1 MFYRKNIAQGR
12 FIPRHPEKY
21 SGDSTKIFFRSGLEL
36 KLMNFFDLHESV
48 IHWSSEEVIVPYH
61 DPSQLNRP
69 RRYFPD
75 FVIEK
80 RAKDGTINKIMVE
93 VKPYSQTKPPRIKKQ
108 TKYAIK
114 EASEYVRNQA
124 KWDAAKKYCADRGW
138 KFSVLTEREI
148 N

>member
-1 MFYRKNIAQGR
+1 MKFC
-12 FIPRHPEKY
+12 
-21 SGDSTKIFFRSGLEL
+21 
-36 KLMNFFDLHESV
+36 NFCDLHESIV
-48 IHWSSEEVIVPYH
+48 RWSSEEVIVPYR

-80 RAKDGTINKIMVE
+80 RAKDGTINKIMIE

-108 TKYAIK
+108 TKYAIN
-114 EASEYVRNQA
+114 EAATYVRNQA

-138 KFSVLTEREI
+138 QFQILTEKQI
-148 N
+148 G

>member
-1 MFYRKNIAQGR
+1 
-12 FIPRHPEKY
+12 
-21 SGDSTKIFFRSGLEL
+21 
-36 KLMNFFDLHESV
+36 MNFFDLHESV

-61 DPSQLNRP
+61 DPSQLNRQ

-93 VKPYSQTKPPRIKKQ
+93 VKPYSQTKPPRIKKK

-138 KFSVLTEREI
+138 RFQVITEKQI